1 MGTRAR
7 AAVFVLSV
15 LTVVVV
21 GALGVAAIRAPDP
34 PRWPNK
40 VAVIGLDDS
49 DGRQPVRFLALADP
63 LTRTVVVVPPEAVV
77 EIPGSGFLRAYHAWR
92 LGGAPLVRGTL
103 ERLFGVEVP
112 FSVTGGGSDFPNL
125 ARSFTTAEIVARYLD
140 DLRAA
145 LEEGAGS
152 WEILEVRGER
162 KQGPQG
168 PFLVLDPASVS
179 EAARA
184 IGGLGTRVFVDP
196 SGDDALVRPTPTS
209 EAGSEEPAAPTPP
222 PDEERIDPAGIRVEV
237 LNGGRVD
244 MAASRT
250 AERLRELGYEVVRVA
265 DFTSQDRER
274 SIVYF
279 RSDDAE
285 SHDKAVQVA
294 AELGYAVEEI
304 PDGLRMRDNA
314 DVLLI
319 LGHDAQV

>member
-1 MGTRAR
+1 MGTRTR

-21 GALGVAAIRAPDP
+21 GALGVAAIRAPET

-40 VAVIGLDDS
+40 IAVIGLDES
-49 DGRQPVRFLALADP
+49 DPRQPIRFLAVADP
-63 LTRTVVVVPPEAVV
+63 VTRSVVVVPPEAVV

-92 LGGAPLVRGTL
+92 LGGAPLVRETL

-112 FSVTGGGSDFPNL
+112 FSVIGDGRDFPGL
-125 ARSFTTAEIVARYLD
+125 ARGFRTAEIVPEHLN
-140 DLRAA
+140 DLREA
-145 LEEGAGS
+145 LEQGAGS
-152 WEILEVRGER
+152 WGILEVRGESKR
-162 KQGPQG
+162 GPQG

-196 SGDDALVRPTPTS
+196 SGEDELVRPTP
-209 EAGSEEPAAPTPP
+209 AGDVDGAAGPTPLA
-222 PDEERIDPAGIRVEV
+222 DDERIDPAGIGVEV

-244 MAASRT
+244 MAATRT
-250 AERLRELGYEVVRVA
+250 ADRLRELGYDVVRVA

-274 SIVYF
+274 SVVHF
-279 RSDDAE
+279 RADDEE
-285 SHDKAVQVA
+285 SHDKAVQVG
-294 AELGYAVEEI
+294 AEFGYAVEVI
-304 PDGLRMRDNA
+304 PEGLRIRDAA